1 MKRILFTFK
10 QADSKTRLS
19 GIIALA
25 IALAAILMLIISAS
39 SAINGSFTN
48 LPVMSLAFDDDE
60 LETIEEEYDEY
71 LEELE
76 DLLDDADD
84 DELDDFEDEY
94 GITLEE
100 AVDILP
106 EKISLGAMSDAVDLL
121 GGPLGLSKADTE
133 IFDIIIGWI
142 TWSAVILCL
151 LVALSAFLMN
161 KPSFIV
167 AASIAFPFFLIFVG
181 VLWLFVF
188 IGLCVAYCIMVH
200 KVQVAY
206 KLSVAGAAPQAPAYA
221 APNGYA
227 PNGYA
232 PNGYAPNGYAPNA
245 NVPNNGYAPN
255 GYAPNGY
262 APNAQDQNTQNNQ
275 NGQN

>member
-10 QADSKTRLS
+10 QADQKTRLS

-39 SAINGSFTN
+39 SAVNGSMTG
-48 LPVMSLAFDDDE
+48 LPIVSWTADADD
-60 LETIEEEYDEY
+60 LEYLNEEYEEY

-76 DLLDDADD
+76 DMIDDADD
-84 DELDDFEDEY
+84 DELDEFEDEF
-94 GITLEE
+94 GMTAEE
-100 AVDILP
+100 MLDILP
-106 EKISLGAMSDAVDLL
+106 SKLSLGAFAEAAELL
-121 GGPLGLSKADTE
+121 SGNFGVSKAEAE
-133 IFDIIIGWI
+133 IFSGIISWI
-142 TWSAVILCL
+142 VWSTVILCL

-167 AASIAFPFFLIFVG
+167 ATVLSLVFFVVFVG

-188 IGLCVAYCIMVH
+188 IALCVAYCIMVH
-200 KVQVAY
+200 NVQVAY

-232 PNGYAPNGYAPNA
+232 PNGYAPNGYAPNG
-245 NVPNNGYAPN
+245 NVPNNDYVPG
-255 GYAPNGY
+255 GY
-262 APNAQDQNTQNNQ
+262 APNAQDQNAQNQ
-275 NGQN
+275 GGQGQN